1 MSVKSEIKYLKLL
14 SEKFPNKQAA
24 VSEIVN
30 LQAILNL
37 PKGTEHFVSDIH
49 GEYEHFIHIMNTASG
64 VIKNKIEILYKDV
77 LTKKE
82 QTELANLIYYP
93 EKKLKYTATSDEW
106 YKINL
111 LRLINV
117 CVFVSSKYTRSK
129 VRAVMPKNFGYIIDE
144 LLNCDSTD
152 VNKEDYYNAIVSTII
167 SLGEAEAFL
176 IAIAGVIRTLSV
188 DHLHIVGDI
197 FDRGPRPDIVMDY
210 LMDYRSIDIQWGN
223 HDVLWMGA
231 GLGNPACVTIAVS
244 NCLKYEN
251 TEVLEN
257 GYGISLRAL
266 EHFASATYKNSE
278 MTVNEKMFRAISV
291 IRVKIEDELMKSH
304 PEYLMTDMTHL
315 DKIDFENKSWAGY
328 AMRDCDL
335 PTVDKNNPS
344 KLSIEEKKVIDNLT
358 KSFKESEKLKRHIK
372 FLFSKGS
379 LYLCYNS
386 NLLFHGSIPLTETG
400 NFKKVNISGQE
411 YSGKSYFD
419 YCDRTLRKAYETRDE
434 KLLDFF
440 WYMWCG
446 IDSPFYGKDRMTFF
460 ERLFV
465 EDKSASFEKKQY
477 YFEFQDREDVIRRIF
492 EEFSLDYENSHIING
507 HIPVKY
513 KEGENPVKAGG
524 KLIVI
529 DGGMAKAYRRET
541 GIAGYTLI
549 SNSHGMIITAH
560 QPFKNVEDVI
570 ENNHEM
576 VSSKYVVE
584 NVRKR
589 TRVKDTDKGIVLME
603 YIEDLKL
610 LLEAY
615 NLNIIPEKNSR
626 R

>member
-1 MSVKSEIKYLKLL
+1 MSVKNEIKYLKLL
-14 SEKFPNKQAA
+14 SEKFPDKQSA
-24 VSEIVN
+24 VSEIIN
-30 LQAILNL
+30 LRAILNL

-64 VIKNKIEILYKDV
+64 VIKNKIEMLYKDI

-93 EKKLKYTATSDEW
+93 KKKLECTETSDEW

-111 LRLINV
+111 LRIINV
-117 CVFVSSKYTRSK
+117 CAFVCSKYTRSK
-129 VRAVMPKNFGYIIDE
+129 VRKAIPRNFSYIIDE

-152 VNKEDYYNAIVSTII
+152 INKEDYYNTIVSTII
-167 SLGEAEAFL
+167 ELNEAENFL
-176 IAIAGVIRTLSV
+176 IAISGVIRTLAV

-210 LMDYRSIDIQWGN
+210 LMRYHSVDIEWGN

-244 NCLKYEN
+244 NCLKYGN

-257 GYGISLRAL
+257 GYGISLRGL
-266 EHFASATYKNSE
+266 EHFAVNTYTDEKMS
-278 MTVNEKMFRAISV
+278 VNEKMFKAISV

-304 PEYLMTDMTHL
+304 PEYFMSDMTHL
-315 DKIDFENKSWAGY
+315 DKIDFENSTWSGY
-328 AMRDCDL
+328 KMKDCDF
-335 PTVDKNNPS
+335 PTVDKNNPTELTDGE
-344 KLSIEEKKVIDNLT
+344 KEVINTLSR
-358 KSFKESEKLKRHIK
+358 SFRESEKLNRHIR

-379 LYLCYNS
+379 LYLCYNN
-386 NLLFHGSIPLTETG
+386 NLLFHGSIPLTKDG
-400 NFKKVNISGQE
+400 DFKKVDMEGQV
-411 YSGKSYFD
+411 YRGKSYFD
-419 YCDRTLRKAYETRDE
+419 YCDRTLRKAYATKDE

-460 ERLFV
+460 ESLFV
-465 EDKSASFEKKQY
+465 EDKSAAYEKKQY
-477 YFEFQDREDVIRRIF
+477 YFEYQDREDVIRRIF
-492 EEFSLDYENSHIING
+492 DEFSLDYESSHIING

-513 KEGENPVKAGG
+513 KAGENPVKAGG

-529 DGGMAKAYRRET
+529 DGGMAKAYRDKT

-549 SNSHGMIITAH
+549 SNSHGMAITAH
-560 QPFKNVEDVI
+560 QPFISVEDVI
-570 ENNHEM
+570 KNNHEM
-576 VSSKYVVE
+576 VSTKYVVE
-584 NVRKR
+584 NLSER
-589 TRVKDTDKGIVLME
+589 TKVMGTDKGRILMG

-610 LLEAY
+610 LLDAY
-615 NLNIIPEKNSR
+615 NLNIIHERNIKR
-626 R
+626 

>member
-30 LQAILNL
+30 LQAVLNL

-49 GEYEHFIHIMNTASG
+49 GEYEHFIHILNTASG
-64 VIKNKIEILYKDV
+64 VIKTKIEQLYKDI

-82 QTELANLIYYP
+82 QIELANLIYYP
-93 EKKLKYTATSDEW
+93 EKKLAMANTTDEW

-111 LRLINV
+111 LRLIRV
-117 CVFVSSKYTRSK
+117 CEFVSAKYTRSK
-129 VRAVMPKNFGYIIDE
+129 VRRELPKNFDYIIDE

-152 VNKEDYYNAIVSTII
+152 VNKEHYYNTIVSTII
-167 SLGEAEAFL
+167 ELGEAEAFL
-176 IAIAGVIRTLSV
+176 IAIAGVIRKLAV

-197 FDRGPRPDIVMDY
+197 FDRGPRPDIIIDY
-210 LMDYRSIDIQWGN
+210 LMSYHSLDIQWGN

-244 NCLKYEN
+244 NCLKYGN

-257 GYGISLRAL
+257 GYGISLRGL
-266 EHFASATYKNSE
+266 EHFAVRAYHDEKLSVT
-278 MTVNEKMFRAISV
+278 EKMFKAISV
-291 IRVKIEDELMKSH
+291 IRVKIEDELMKEH
-304 PEYLMTDMTHL
+304 PEYFMSDMTHL
-315 DKIDFENKSWAGY
+315 DKIDFDAETWAGY
-328 AMRDCDL
+328 RMKDCDL
-335 PTVDKNNPS
+335 PTVDRNNPT
-344 KLSIEEKKVIDNLT
+344 KLTEEEKEVIGNLT
-358 KSFKESEKLKRHIK
+358 RSFSESEKLSRHIK

-386 NLLFHGSIPLTETG
+386 NLLFHGSIPLQKNG
-400 NFKKVNISGQE
+400 DFKKVNMAGQL

-419 YCDRTLRKAYETRDE
+419 YCDRTLRKAYDTKNK

-465 EDKSASFEKKQY
+465 EDKSAAFEKKQY
-477 YFEFQDREDVIRRIF
+477 YFELQDREDVVRRIF
-492 EEFSLDYENSHIING
+492 DEFSLDYENSHIING

-513 KEGENPVKAGG
+513 KEGENPVKADG

-529 DGGMAKAYRRET
+529 DGGMAKAYRKET

-549 SNSHGMIITAH
+549 SNSHGMVITAH
-560 QPFKNVEDVI
+560 QPFKNVEDI
-570 ENNHEM
+570 LTNNCEM
-576 VSSKYVVE
+576 ISSKYVVE
-584 NVRKR
+584 NLDKR
-589 TRVKDTDKGIVLME
+589 TTVKETDKGEKLMG

-610 LLEAY
+610 LLDAY
-615 NLNIIPEKNSR
+615 RLNIIPERQNRK
-626 R
+626 

>member
-1 MSVKSEIKYLKLL
+1 MSIKSETKYLRLL
-14 SEKFPNKQAA
+14 SEKFPNKQTA

-30 LQAILNL
+30 LEAILNL

-93 EKKLKYTATSDEW
+93 EKKLEYTDTSDEW
-106 YKINL
+106 YRINL
-111 LRLINV
+111 FRLIDI
-117 CVFVSSKYTRSK
+117 CVFVCSKYSRSK
-129 VRAVMPKNFGYIIDE
+129 VRNAIPRNYAFIIDE

-167 SLGEAEAFL
+167 SLGEAETYIIE
-176 IAIAGVIRTLSV
+176 IAAVIRNLAV

-197 FDRGPRPDIVMDY
+197 FDRGPRPDIIMEY
-210 LMDYRSIDIQWGN
+210 LMNYRSIDIQWGN

-244 NCLKYEN
+244 NCLKYGN
-251 TEVLEN
+251 TEVLET
-257 GYGISLRAL
+257 GYGISLRGLEYFAL
-266 EHFASATYKNSE
+266 NTYKDENLSE
-278 MTVNEKMFRAISV
+278 DEKMFKAISV

-304 PEYLMTDMTHL
+304 PEYFMTEMTHL
-315 DKIDFENKSWAGY
+315 DKINFENNTWAGY
-328 AMRDCDL
+328 KMKDYDL

-344 KLSIEEKKVIDNLT
+344 RLSDEEKNVIDNLT
-358 KSFKESEKLKRHIK
+358 KSFLESEKLRRHIK
-372 FLFSKGS
+372 FLFAKGS

-400 NFKKVNISGQE
+400 DFKKVDMDGQL

-419 YCDRTLRKAYETRDE
+419 YCDRTLRKAYETKDK

-465 EDKSASFEKKQY
+465 EDKSASFERKQY
-477 YFEFQDREDVIRRIF
+477 YFEYQDREDVVKRIF

-513 KEGENPVKAGG
+513 KEGENPVKSGG

-529 DGGMAKAYRRET
+529 DGGMAKAYRKET

-549 SNSHGMIITAH
+549 SNSHGMVITAH
-560 QPFKNVEDVI
+560 QPFKDVEDVVQ
-570 ENNHEM
+570 NNHEM

-584 NVRKR
+584 NSERR
-589 TRVKDTDKGIVLME
+589 TRVRDTDKGEVFKE

-610 LLEAY
+610 LLDAY
-615 NLNIIPEKNSR
+615 KLNIIPERTTRK
-626 R
+626 

>member
-14 SEKFPNKQAA
+14 SEKFPDKQSA
-24 VSEIVN
+24 VSEIIN
-30 LQAILNL
+30 LRAILNL

-64 VIKNKIEILYKDV
+64 VIKNKIEMLYKDV

-93 EKKLKYTATSDEW
+93 KKKLECTETSDEW

-111 LRLINV
+111 LRIINV
-117 CVFVSSKYTRSK
+117 CAFVCSKYTRSK
-129 VRAVMPKNFGYIIDE
+129 VRKAIPRNFSYIIDE

-152 VNKEDYYNAIVSTII
+152 INKEDYYNTIVSTII
-167 SLGEAEAFL
+167 ELNEAENFL
-176 IAIAGVIRTLSV
+176 IAISGVIRTLAV

-210 LMDYRSIDIQWGN
+210 LMRYHSVDIEWGN

-244 NCLKYEN
+244 NCLKYGN
-251 TEVLEN
+251 TELLEN
-257 GYGISLRAL
+257 GYGISLRGL
-266 EHFASATYKNSE
+266 EHFAVNTYTDKKMS
-278 MTVNEKMFRAISV
+278 VNEKMFKAISV

-304 PEYLMTDMTHL
+304 PEYFMGDMTHL
-315 DKIDFENKSWAGY
+315 DKIDFENKTWSGY
-328 AMRDCDL
+328 KMKDCDF
-335 PTVDKNNPS
+335 PTVDKNSPTILTDEENEVINT
-344 KLSIEEKKVIDNLT
+344 LSR
-358 KSFKESEKLKRHIK
+358 SFRESEKLSRHIR

-379 LYLCYNS
+379 LYLCYNN
-386 NLLFHGSIPLTETG
+386 NLLFHGSIPLTKDG
-400 NFKKVNISGQE
+400 NFKKVDMEGQV
-411 YSGKSYFD
+411 YRGKSYFD
-419 YCDRTLRKAYETRDE
+419 YCDRTLRKAYATKDE

-460 ERLFV
+460 ESLFV
-465 EDKSASFEKKQY
+465 EDKSASYEKKQY
-477 YFEFQDREDVIRRIF
+477 YFEYQDREDVIRRIF
-492 EEFSLDYENSHIING
+492 DEFSLDYESSHIING

-513 KEGENPVKAGG
+513 KAGENPVKAGG

-529 DGGMAKAYRRET
+529 DGGMAKAYRDKT

-549 SNSHGMIITAH
+549 SNSHGMAITAH
-560 QPFKNVEDVI
+560 QPFVSVEDVI
-570 ENNHEM
+570 KNNHEM
-576 VSSKYVVE
+576 VSTKYVVE
-584 NVRKR
+584 NSNER
-589 TRVKDTDKGIVLME
+589 TKVMGTDKGRTLMG

-610 LLEAY
+610 LLDAY
-615 NLNIIPEKNSR
+615 KFNIIPEKQNKR
-626 R
+626 